1 RLDGRGYT
9 DVRPITIELGVLP
22 RTHGSALFTRGE
34 TQSLTVVT
42 LGTKE
47 DEQKIEGLEDSHYSN
62 YILHY
67 NFPAFSVGEAR
78 FPRGPGRRE
87 IGHGKLAWKAMQ
99 YVIPNSEDFPYT
111 IRIESDILESN
122 GSSSMATVCAGSL
135 AMMDAGVLIKKQT
148 AGIAMGLIKEGDDF
162 FILSDILGDEDH
174 LGDMDFK
181 LAGSKDGF
189 TAVQMDIKIKGI
201 SIEIMK
207 KAIQQAREGVDHIL
221 GEMNKVIDEPR
232 TELSQYAPSMIK
244 FMVDIDN
251 IGMVIG
257 PGGKMIRELQEKT
270 DTKIWIED
278 DGTVSIAGEGHG
290 SAEKAKAMI
299 DKLTEAPEVGKIYEG
314 TVKKITDF
322 GAFVEILPGKD
333 GLLHISQI
341 SEERVAKVTDKLKMG
356 QEVKVKVKRI
366 DPQGKVDLTMKH
378 LS

>member
-1 RLDGRGYT
+1 
-9 DVRPITIELGVLP
+9 
-22 RTHGSALFTRGE
+22 
-34 TQSLTVVT
+34 
-42 LGTKE
+42 
-47 DEQKIEGLEDSHYSN
+47 
-62 YILHY
+62 
-67 NFPAFSVGEAR
+67 
-78 FPRGPGRRE
+78 
-87 IGHGKLAWKAMQ
+87 
-99 YVIPNSEDFPYT
+99 
-111 IRIESDILESN
+111 
-122 GSSSMATVCAGSL
+122 SL

-148 AGIAMGLIKEGDDF
+148 AGIAMGLIKEEDDF

-207 KAIQQAREGVDHIL
+207 NAIQQAREGVDHIL
-221 GEMNKVIDEPR
+221 GEMNKVIEEPR
-232 TELSQYAPSMIK
+232 TELSKYAPSMIK
-244 FMVDIDN
+244 FKVDIDN

-278 DGTVSIAGEGHG
+278 DGTVSIAGEGSG

-314 TVKKITDF
+314 IVKKITDF

-378 LS
+378 LH